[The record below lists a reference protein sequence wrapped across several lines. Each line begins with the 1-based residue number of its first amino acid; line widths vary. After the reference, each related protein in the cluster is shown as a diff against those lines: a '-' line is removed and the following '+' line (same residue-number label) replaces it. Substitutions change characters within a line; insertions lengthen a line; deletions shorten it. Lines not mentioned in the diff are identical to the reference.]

1 MKMNTLHQ
9 RRAERAGNALVL
21 IVVAGFLALAF
32 LAAAW
37 DLLHL

>member
-1 MKMNTLHQ
+1 MKLNTHRPADLV
-9 RRAERAGNALVL
+9 GNALVL
-21 IVVAGFLALAF
+21 IVVAGFLALAI